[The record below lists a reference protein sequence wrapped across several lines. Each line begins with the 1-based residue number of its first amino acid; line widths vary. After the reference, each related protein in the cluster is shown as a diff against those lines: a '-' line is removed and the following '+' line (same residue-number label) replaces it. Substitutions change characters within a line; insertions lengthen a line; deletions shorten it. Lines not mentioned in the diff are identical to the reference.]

1 MTRTGS
7 IRAAGLALAGGLVLY
22 ASSGLAA
29 EEAGLNGADTAWIL
43 TSTALVLF
51 MTLPG
56 LALFYGGLVRA
67 QAVLSVLMHCFTI
80 CCLASLLWLFGVY
93 SLAFGDG
100 GALNPVIGGLDKAFL
115 AGVGAD
121 SLSGTIPET
130 TFFMFQMT
138 FAIITPALIVGA
150 YPERI
155 NFPVVVLFSSI
166 WLILVYAPAAH
177 WIWGEGWLADLGIMD
192 FAGGMVVHVTA
203 GVSALVLA
211 VVLGS
216 RRGFPREITPPHS
229 PGMTMTGA
237 AMLWVGWF
245 GFNAGS
251 ALVADGS
258 AGMAMTV
265 THISAAVGAL
275 SWAVVEWVRY
285 GKPSLIGTVTGM
297 VAGLA
302 SITPASGFVGPVGA
316 LVIGLVGG
324 LLCFWATTYIKRVAK
339 IDDSLDVFAVHG
351 VGGALGSILTAVF
364 AATSLGGM
372 GLAEGT
378 TMGGQLMVQIL
389 GVVVV
394 AAWSGIATF
403 AVVKLIGLVVRLR
416 VSEEEEI
423 EGLDIVAHGERAYEL
438 QTLAR

>member
-1 MTRTGS
+1 
-7 IRAAGLALAGGLVLY
+7 
-22 ASSGLAA
+22 
-29 EEAGLNGADTAWIL
+29 
-43 TSTALVLF
+43 
-51 MTLPG
+51 
-56 LALFYGGLVRA
+56 
-67 QAVLSVLMHCFTI
+67 VLSVLMHCFTI
-80 CCLASLLWLFGVY
+80 CCIASLLWLFGVY

-115 AGVGAD
+115 AGVGTD

-138 FAIITPALIVGA
+138 FAIITPALIAGA

-155 NFPVVVLFSSI
+155 NFPVVILFSAI

-177 WIWGEGWLADLGIMD
+177 WIWGGGWLAEMGIMD
-192 FAGGMVVHVTA
+192 FAGGIVVHVTA

-251 ALVADGS
+251 ALAADGA

-275 SWAVVEWVRY
+275 SWAVTEWLKY

-316 LVIGLVGG
+316 LFIGLVGG
-324 LLCFWATTYIKRVAK
+324 LLCFVATVYIKRVVK

-351 VGGALGSILTAVF
+351 VGGALGTILAAVF
-364 AATSLGGM
+364 AATGLGGM

-378 TMGGQLMVQIL
+378 TMGGQILVQIL

-394 AAWSGIATF
+394 AVWSGVVTF
-403 AVVKLIGLVVRLR
+403 VIVKVIGLVVALR
-416 VSEEEEI
+416 VSEEDEI

>member
-1 MTRTGS
+1 M
-7 IRAAGLALAGGLVLY
+7 ALGLVFWSS
-22 ASSGLAA
+22 AGWADEGSGLS
-29 EEAGLNGADTAWIL
+29 GGDTAWIL
-43 TSTALVLF
+43 TATALVLF

-80 CCLASLLWLFGVY
+80 CCVASLLWLFGVY

-138 FAIITPALIVGA
+138 FAIITPALIAGA

-155 NFPVVVLFSSI
+155 NFPVVVLFSAI

-177 WIWGEGWLADLGIMD
+177 WVWGGGWLADLGVMD
-192 FAGGMVVHVTA
+192 FAGGIVVHVTA

-211 VVLGS
+211 VVLGG

-251 ALVADGS
+251 ALAADGS
-258 AGMAMTV
+258 ASMAMTV
-265 THISAAVGAL
+265 THVSAAVGAL
-275 SWAVVEWVRY
+275 SWAVTEWVKY

-324 LLCFWATTYIKRVAK
+324 LLCFAATMYIKRVVK

-351 VGGALGSILTAVF
+351 VGGALGAILTAVF

-372 GLAEGT
+372 GLAEGG
-378 TMGGQLMVQIL
+378 TMGGQVLVQLL
-389 GVVVV
+389 GVGVV
-394 AAWSGIATF
+394 AVWSGVVTF
-403 AVVKLIGLVVRLR
+403 AIVKIIGFVVALR
-416 VSEEEEI
+416 VSEEDEI